1 MSEHPAT
8 DDRLLRLAE
17 AVCEKTASSEEL
29 AELDSLLLADEASCY
44 RYLSYCRMHVGL
56 KMDMLSHEAAK
67 NACKRIDMELADTAA
82 MASDISCGQISSGI
96 PLNLLSTTFHSTV
109 GFFSQEIPFSLL
121 IATVVTGLGLWIG
134 SIIFVTH
141 HKQIADNN
149 QPPRPTVA
157 MPQAEYIG
165 RITGMVDVQWADA
178 TTAAVTDLV
187 TLGRKYAI
195 ASGMMEITYNTGAKV
210 ILQGPATYEA
220 ESRDSGFLSLG
231 KVTARLEKKGAEVR
245 GQRSGKVVSGQWP
258 VTSKEGAVVRGQGAE
273 AANHKSEIINHKS
286 LVPSPQPALTLALSQ
301 MERGPDTNPKSQ
313 IAKSQISNPQSP
325 IPNPSLST
333 IHNSLFTI
341 NTPTATVTDL
351 GTEFTVE
358 VRPDRSSEIYVI
370 QGIVE
375 ASRDSRTGG
384 KPIRERLTAGEGI
397 CFLDLDQPPRR
408 TASHTKTS
416 VHLSPTATNVVR
428 RVYNARTAK
437 TILQPTNI
445 VASAYHAVWNADGR
459 RAAENDRHLAFD
471 VATDGIYGRGEKN
484 EERKSSFD
492 AYQGSGFRGQGS
504 EKLATSHQPLATSFV
519 GLLYSNKKTRFD
531 RIKVFL
537 ARQTAEGGSWAE
549 PPRLFILKK
558 PVDTNQTRPEDD
570 PDNWQELPYQPLY
583 GAFSPKVSPGPGA
596 VIELALTGSSAE
608 DRTGYGWA
616 LGGVPGNGSQA
627 YVSVTELRAYSSPLL
642 EEDSKQEQENKSS
655 GQNP

>member
-1 MSEHPAT
+1 MNEHLPT

-17 AVCEKTASSEEL
+17 AVCEKTATAAEL
-29 AELDSLLLADEASCY
+29 AELDSLLLTDETLCY

-82 MASDISCGQISSGI
+82 MASDVSCGQISPGI

-134 SIIFVTH
+134 SVIFVTH

-149 QPPRPTVA
+149 QPPRPTAA

-165 RITGMVDVQWADA
+165 RITGMVDVRWADA

-210 ILQGPATYEA
+210 ILQGPVTYEV
-220 ESRDSGFLSLG
+220 ESRAGGFLSLG
-231 KVTARLEKKGAEVR
+231 KLTARLESVKPQTAN
-245 GQRSGKVVSGQWP
+245 
-258 VTSKEGAVVRGQGAE
+258 SK
-273 AANHKSEIINHKS
+273 S
-286 LVPSPQPALTLALSQ
+286 
-301 MERGPDTNPKSQ
+301 
-313 IAKSQISNPQSP
+313 
-325 IPNPSLST
+325 SLST
-333 IHNSLFTI
+333 IHHPLFTI
-341 NTPTATVTDL
+341 KTPTATVTDL

-358 VRPDRSSEIYVI
+358 VWPDKTSEIYVI
-370 QGIVE
+370 RGMVE
-375 ASRDSRTGG
+375 AARDSRTGG

-397 CFLDLDQPPRR
+397 CFLDLDQSPRR
-408 TASHTKTS
+408 TASHTKTPIR
-416 VHLSPTATNVVR
+416 LSPTATNVVR
-428 RVYNARTAK
+428 KIHNARTAK
-437 TILQPTNI
+437 TILQPTSI

-471 VATDGIYGRGEKN
+471 VATDGIFGRGEKN
-484 EERKSSFD
+484 EGPKSSFD
-492 AYQGSGFRGQGS
+492 TYQGLGGRGQGA
-504 EKLATSHQPLATSFV
+504 EKLVISHQPLATSFI
-519 GLLYSNKKTRFD
+519 GLLYGNKKTRFD

-537 ARQTAEGGSWAE
+537 AKQMAEGGSWAE

-558 PVDTNQTRPEDD
+558 PVDTNQSRPEDD
-570 PDNWQELPYQPLY
+570 PANWQELPYQPLY
-583 GAFSPKVSPGPGA
+583 GAFSQKASPGPGA

-616 LGGVPGNGSQA
+616 LGGVPGNGSQG
-627 YVSVTELRAYSSPLL
+627 YVSVTELRAYMSPLL
-642 EEDSKQEQENKSS
+642 EEESKQEQENKSS